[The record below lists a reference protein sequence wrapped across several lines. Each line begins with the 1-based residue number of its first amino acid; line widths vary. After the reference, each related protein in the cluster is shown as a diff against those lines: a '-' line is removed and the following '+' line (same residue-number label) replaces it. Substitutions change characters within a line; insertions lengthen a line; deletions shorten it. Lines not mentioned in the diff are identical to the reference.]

1 MIAPRNIH
9 PSKSLYA
16 IGAAV
21 MGVMINTEAKEVDP
35 ENVYKDF
42 VAVYPVQISYS
53 YFLYSLDW
61 LFLAGLINLSED
73 KQKILKCF

>member
-9 PSKSLYA
+9 PSRSLYA
-16 IGAAV
+16 IGATV
-21 MGVMINTEAKEVDP
+21 VGVMKETKTNEVDP
-35 ENVYKDF
+35 EKIYKDF
-42 VAVYPVQISYS
+42 AAIYPVQISYS

-73 KQKILKCF
+73 KKKILKCF